1 MEIRSTGVAR
11 DWSWTRCYLAGDPET
26 RDAILVDPS
35 TTNESERSG
44 VEAMVSG
51 WRVGIIVLTH
61 GHLDHISDARY
72 WRDRLGARLAG
83 HPADLPM
90 FENPALNAS
99 AFFGKPISTGPL
111 DIDLVDLNASAFFGK
126 PISTGPLD
134 IDLVD
139 GGTLRSGSLEC
150 TVIHLPGHSPG
161 SVGLLFPG
169 HLFSGDTLFKGSV
182 GVVSLPGIGDLWG
195 ASMETEIDSIRRK
208 IFALPPST
216 VVHPG
221 HGPDT
226 TVGEEMRSNP
236 FAAVP

>member
-44 VEAMVSG
+44 VEAMISG

-90 FENPALNAS
+90 FENPA
-99 AFFGKPISTGPL
+99 
-111 DIDLVDLNASAFFGK
+111 LNASAFFGK

>member
-90 FENPALNAS
+90 FENPA
-99 AFFGKPISTGPL
+99 
-111 DIDLVDLNASAFFGK
+111 LNASAFFGK

>member
-111 DIDLVDLNASAFFGK
+111 DIDLVD
-126 PISTGPLD
+126 
-134 IDLVD
+134 

-182 GVVSLPGIGDLWG
+182 GVVSLPGIGDLGG

-236 FAAVP
+236 FAAVL

>member
-90 FENPALNAS
+90 FENPA
-99 AFFGKPISTGPL
+99 
-111 DIDLVDLNASAFFGK
+111 LNASAFFGK

-236 FAAVP
+236 FAAVL

>member
-1 MEIRSTGVAR
+1 MEIRTTGVAR
-11 DWSWTRCYLAGDPET
+11 GWSWTRCYLAGDPET

-35 TTNESERSG
+35 TTDESERSG
-44 VEAMVSG
+44 VGSMVSG

-61 GHLDHISDARY
+61 GHSDHISDARY

-90 FENPALNAS
+90 FEDPLLNVS
-99 AFFGKPISTGPL
+99 AFFGTQ
-111 DIDLVDLNASAFFGK
+111 
-126 PISTGPLD
+126 ISTGPLD

-139 GGTLRSGSLEC
+139 GGPLIAGSLEC

-182 GVVSLPGIGDLWG
+182 GVVRMPGLGDLWG
-195 ASMETEIDSIRRK
+195 ASMATEIDSIRRR

-216 VVHPG
+216 IVHPG

>member
-1 MEIRSTGVAR
+1 M
-11 DWSWTRCYLAGDPET
+11 
-26 RDAILVDPS
+26 DPS

-90 FENPALNAS
+90 FENPA
-99 AFFGKPISTGPL
+99 
-111 DIDLVDLNASAFFGK
+111 LNASAFFGK

>member
-1 MEIRSTGVAR
+1 MEIHSTGVAR

-72 WRDRLGARLAG
+72 WCDRLGARLAG

-90 FENPALNAS
+90 FENPA
-99 AFFGKPISTGPL
+99 
-111 DIDLVDLNASAFFGK
+111 LNASAFFGK

-208 IFALPPST
+208 IFTLPPST